1 MAVLLPS
8 VATACKG
15 MLRAT
20 NASSFFFSPVFKEVK
35 TQGRYAGVRA
45 RLGGD
50 GDINLN
56 GAAVIAED
64 FYSVLGLVIMSQAAV
79 SRNLS
84 FVFVGI
90 LFI

>member
-1 MAVLLPS
+1 
-8 VATACKG
+8 
-15 MLRAT
+15 
-20 NASSFFFSPVFKEVK
+20 
-35 TQGRYAGVRA
+35 VRA

>member
-1 MAVLLPS
+1 MKMA
-8 VATACKG
+8 
-15 MLRAT
+15 
-20 NASSFFFSPVFKEVK
+20 EVK

-90 LFI
+90 YCSFDGFLLSLWDLN